1 MGANRDVTH
10 DIPAGQIGK
19 ELKHLY
25 LRRATVEALIK
36 SLEMYRHY
44 RSVWGMDKGTGM
56 TEQNS
61 VR

>member
-1 MGANRDVTH
+1 MSSYREISPGG
-10 DIPAGQIGK
+10 DISK
-19 ELKHLY
+19 NLKCLY

-36 SLEMYRHY
+36 SLELYRHY
-44 RSVWGMDKGTGM
+44 RSVWGLNKGTGM